1 MVRQSAAAV
10 FFARYSERGDNRAD
24 EFVQAFFENRSDI
37 MVFDTL
43 AQGAVGRVVW
53 QLFVIFRGEVSEPLH
68 DLRDTKCER
77 ARHTS
82 AKAQELGNR
91 GGRIVALNGPA
102 E

>member
-53 QLFVIFRGEVSEPLH
+53 
-68 DLRDTKCER
+68 
-77 ARHTS
+77 
-82 AKAQELGNR
+82 
-91 GGRIVALNGPA
+91 
-102 E
+102 